1 MAHLNGAGEAVL
13 FPWLLDQYYSVCPPN
28 IHLLNSLFLRRK
40 HMATV
45 APSSSVSEPTPET
58 SRLPRPALAII
69 MIALLLT
76 AFLEALDNLIVT
88 PALPR
93 IASSLQGF
101 DRYTW
106 VVTA

>member
-1 MAHLNGAGEAVL
+1 
-13 FPWLLDQYYSVCPPN
+13 
-28 IHLLNSLFLRRK
+28 
-40 HMATV
+40 
-45 APSSSVSEPTPET
+45 
-58 SRLPRPALAII
+58 

-93 IASSLQGF
+93 IASSLHGF
-101 DRYTW
+101 DSYTW